1 MGKARLST
9 IFAIVFVD
17 LLGFSLILP
26 LIPFYAKEFAA
37 SDTLIGL
44 LVGSYAAAQLIGA
57 PFLGR
62 LSDRYGRRPVLL
74 ISIFG
79 TAIGFLMLGFANSLW
94 MLFAS
99 RIIDGL
105 TGGNISVAQ
114 AYITDITDRKDRAR
128 GLGLI
133 GAAFGLGFIVGP
145 AFGGLLSSVGESID
159 AAAQSGIIWQF
170 ALPAFVAAGVAF
182 LNMIAVYFFLPES
195 LSEERRAELASR
207 PRDEFSFRNLQ
218 AAFRR
223 PRVGPLF
230 TIRFFSGLAF
240 SLLTTIFPLYALNRF
255 GLEAAETAYILTYVG
270 VLSVLVQGVGIGR
283 LTARFQE
290 RWLVL
295 ISSIV
300 LAIALVF
307 WAFTPTVLVL
317 LIVLIPIAFSGGV
330 LNTVVNSLL
339 SKSVT
344 NEEVGGTLGISA
356 ALESSTRVIAPSLA
370 GFLLDTL
377 GAWAPGVF
385 GGLVMGGLSPYIWQR
400 LINKPD
406 TPLPEPE
413 DMQTE
418 TGTIQSG

>member
-1 MGKARLST
+1 
-9 IFAIVFVD
+9 
-17 LLGFSLILP
+17 
-26 LIPFYAKEFAA
+26 
-37 SDTLIGL
+37 
-44 LVGSYAAAQLIGA
+44 
-57 PFLGR
+57 
-62 LSDRYGRRPVLL
+62 
-74 ISIFG
+74 
-79 TAIGFLMLGFANSLW
+79 LW

-114 AYITDITDRKDRAR
+114 AYITDITDRENRAR

-145 AFGGLLSSVGESID
+145 AFGGLLSSVGESLD
-159 AAAQSGIIWQF
+159 AASQSAIIWQF
-170 ALPAFVAAGVAF
+170 ALPAFVAAAVAF

-195 LSEERRAELASR
+195 LSEERRAELATR
-207 PRDEFSFRNLQ
+207 PRDEFTFRNLQ
-218 AAFRR
+218 AAFQR

-230 TIRFFSGLAF
+230 TIRFFSSLAF
-240 SLLTTIFPLYALNRF
+240 SMLTTIFPLYALNRF
-255 GLEAAETAYILTYVG
+255 GLEVSETAYVLTYVG

-295 ISSIV
+295 VSSV
-300 LAIALVF
+300 MLAIALVF

-356 ALESSTRVIAPSLA
+356 SLESSTRVIAPSLA
-370 GFLLDTL
+370 GFLIDTM
-377 GAWAPGVF
+377 GSWAPGVF

-406 TPLPEPE
+406 APLPETE

-418 TGTIQSG
+418 ASTIQPG